1 MQNKPFHLDKVA
13 IRMVK
18 EPPLYSEVP
27 INNPQDAIK
36 LMADTLS
43 DYDREVFA
51 IINFR
56 PDLKPINVNFVSM
69 GALDQ
74 SLVHP
79 REAIKSMVLSNVA
92 SVMLVH
98 NHTTGAVH
106 PSREDVAVTD
116 RMSKLCNM
124 LGIKLL
130 DHVIVG
136 PGNDYYSFNERGVLP
151 VPSLKLETNIDQLE
165 FGGMKVAETATM
177 EKQNVREV
185 SFVVAEC
192 SEFHNLGEFHE
203 NVGSVKDALVLFEQ
217 IPPERMHALPTI
229 GIRVTDTN
237 HPEIFTEIDIIR
249 GNTIDMDMLSYVPEI
264 ASNKTAQFAIA
275 EMIHAMPKA
284 EIIGTVPEEI
294 QKKVSVIEA
303 KEKQAEQMKAI
314 TDKLEQGVAEVFSS
328 DKYKQFL
335 DTMAKFPRYSVN
347 NNILIMMQKP
357 DAQMCQ
363 SFTGWKEMGR
373 FVKKGEK
380 GIKILAPAPYTIQR
394 EQNKLDDRG
403 NPMMDKDGEP
413 IMESVEIKVN
423 AFKVVSTFDVS
434 QTDGKELPSL
444 GVDELTGGVDGYG
457 TFLEALKEV
466 CPVPITFE
474 NIEGGAKGFYSQT
487 EKRIA
492 IQEGMSE
499 AQTVKTTIHEMAHQ
513 KLHAIENN
521 GPKQLRNSKEVEA
534 ESVAYTVCQHYGID
548 TSDYSFS
555 YVAGWSEGKE
565 MPELKASL
573 DTIRKAASEMIT
585 AIDEKMEILIQE
597 KQKDVFF
604 ASDVTNLKGMDY
616 QYSEGSCEAE
626 YRFSCEVKGEPTV
639 LTYTLSH
646 HDDGQ
651 GFVMHTDKNDIWE
664 TMSEPELRK
673 LEEKV
678 SQVAESYHWERRIDA
693 IKEPTE
699 VEVVKAGLLEQGT
712 TRIGE
717 ENRMKLREALEAKE
731 KAILAPKPEKEKE
744 RPKEKA
750 TKKTSVKTKLQEG
763 KEKVAKTPAKKTKA
777 KEERV

>member
-1 MQNKPFHLDKVA
+1 MDSRPFRLDKVA

-27 INNPQDAIK
+27 INNPQAAVK
-36 LMADTLS
+36 LMADTLK

-79 REAIKSMVLSNVA
+79 REAIKSMVLSNAA
-92 SVMLVH
+92 SVMMVH
-98 NHTTGAVH
+98 NHTTGAVF
-106 PSREDVAVTD
+106 PSKEDVAVTD
-116 RMSKLCNM
+116 RMAQLCGM

-136 PGNDYYSFNERGVLP
+136 PGNDYYSFNEKSVLP
-151 VPSLKLETNIDQLE
+151 VPNLKFETNIDRLE
-165 FGGMKVAETATM
+165 YGGMKVAETATM
-177 EKQNVREV
+177 EKQEQKMSTEEYREMKE
-185 SFVVAEC
+185 AE
-192 SEFHNLGEFHE
+192 L
-203 NVGSVKDALVLFEQ
+203 
-217 IPPERMHALPTI
+217 
-229 GIRVTDTN
+229 
-237 HPEIFTEIDIIR
+237 
-249 GNTIDMDMLSYVPEI
+249 
-264 ASNKTAQFAIA
+264 
-275 EMIHAMPKA
+275 
-284 EIIGTVPEEI
+284 
-294 QKKVSVIEA
+294 
-303 KEKQAEQMKAI
+303 KAI
-314 TDKLEQGVAEVFSS
+314 TDKLEQGVSDVFSS

-394 EQNKLDDRG
+394 EQTKLDDRG

-444 GVDELTGGVDGYG
+444 GVEELTGGVDGYG
-457 TFLEALKEV
+457 TFLEALKAV
-466 CPVPITFE
+466 CPVPMTFE
-474 NIEGGAKGFYSQT
+474 NVEGGAKGFYSQT
-487 EKRIA
+487 EKCIA

-499 AQTVKTTIHEMAHQ
+499 AQTVKTAIHEMAHQ

-521 GPKQLRNSKEVEA
+521 GPKQTRGSKEVEA

-573 DTIRKAASEMIT
+573 DTIRRVASEMIT
-585 AIDEKMEILIQE
+585 AIDEKVEELVAQKTQE
-597 KQKDVFF
+597 QIAEVPEGIKPATVDRKEELAELLKATAEKMSPDAKTKQ
-604 ASDVTNLKGMDY
+604 
-616 QYSEGSCEAE
+616 
-626 YRFSCEVKGEPTV
+626 
-639 LTYTLSH
+639 
-646 HDDGQ
+646 
-651 GFVMHTDKNDIWE
+651 
-664 TMSEPELRK
+664 
-673 LEEKV
+673 EEKAV
-678 SQVAESYHWERRIDA
+678 DET
-693 IKEPTE
+693 KP
-699 VEVVKAGLLEQGT
+699 
-712 TRIGE
+712 E
-717 ENRMKLREALEAKE
+717 EKALENKASAKKKSVKKQIAEKKE
-731 KAILAPKPEKEKE
+731 KSEKTA
-744 RPKEKA
+744 RPKKTE
-750 TKKTSVKTKLQEG
+750 TKNLGE
-763 KEKVAKTPAKKTKA
+763 AI
-777 KEERV
+777 

>member
-1 MQNKPFHLDKVA
+1 MDSRPFHLDKAA

-27 INNPQDAIK
+27 INNPQAAVK
-36 LMADTLS
+36 LMADTLK

-79 REAIKSMVLSNVA
+79 REAIKSMVLSNAA
-92 SVMLVH
+92 SVMMVH
-98 NHTTGAVH
+98 NHTTGAVF
-106 PSREDVAVTD
+106 PSKDDVAVTD
-116 RMSKLCNM
+116 RMSQLCNM

-136 PGNDYYSFNERGVLP
+136 PGNDYYSFQEKGVLP
-151 VPSLKLETNIDQLE
+151 VPNLKFETNIDRLE
-165 FGGMKVAETATM
+165 YGGMKVAETATM
-177 EKQNVREV
+177 EKQEQKMSTEEYREMKE
-185 SFVVAEC
+185 AE
-192 SEFHNLGEFHE
+192 L
-203 NVGSVKDALVLFEQ
+203 
-217 IPPERMHALPTI
+217 
-229 GIRVTDTN
+229 
-237 HPEIFTEIDIIR
+237 
-249 GNTIDMDMLSYVPEI
+249 
-264 ASNKTAQFAIA
+264 
-275 EMIHAMPKA
+275 
-284 EIIGTVPEEI
+284 
-294 QKKVSVIEA
+294 
-303 KEKQAEQMKAI
+303 KAI
-314 TDKLEQGVAEVFSS
+314 TDKLEQGVSDVFSS

-394 EQNKLDDRG
+394 EQTKLDDRG
-403 NPMMDKDGEP
+403 KPMMDKDGEP

-444 GVDELTGGVDGYG
+444 GVEELTGGVDGYG

-466 CPVPITFE
+466 CPVPMTFE

-499 AQTVKTTIHEMAHQ
+499 AQTVKTAIHEMAHQ

-521 GPKQLRNSKEVEA
+521 GPKQTRGSKEVEA

-573 DTIRKAASEMIT
+573 DTIRRAASEMIT
-585 AIDEKMEILIQE
+585 AIDEKVEELVAQKTQE
-597 KQKDVFF
+597 QIAEVPESAKPDTVDRKEEL
-604 ASDVTNLKGMDY
+604 AELLK
-616 QYSEGSCEAE
+616 A
-626 YRFSCEVKGEPTV
+626 TA
-639 LTYTLSH
+639 
-646 HDDGQ
+646 
-651 GFVMHTDKNDIWE
+651 
-664 TMSEPELRK
+664 
-673 LEEKV
+673 EKV
-678 SQVAESYHWERRIDA
+678 SADAKPKQEEKSVGES
-693 IKEPTE
+693 
-699 VEVVKAGLLEQGT
+699 
-712 TRIGE
+712 
-717 ENRMKLREALEAKE
+717 
-731 KAILAPKPEKEKE
+731 KPEEK
-744 RPKEKA
+744 PVEKKA
-750 TKKTSVKTKLQEG
+750 
-763 KEKVAKTPAKKTKA
+763 PAKKKSVKKQIAEKKEKSEKTAKPKKTETKNLGEA
-777 KEERV
+777 I

>member
-1 MQNKPFHLDKVA
+1 MDSRPFHLDKVA

-18 EPPLYSEVP
+18 EPPLFSEVP
-27 INNPQDAIK
+27 INSPQAAVK
-36 LMADTLS
+36 MMADTLK

-79 REAIKSMVLSNVA
+79 REAIKSMVLSNAA
-92 SVMLVH
+92 SVMMVH
-98 NHTTGAVH
+98 NHTTGAVF
-106 PSREDVAVTD
+106 PSKDDVAVTD
-116 RMSKLCNM
+116 RMAQLCSM

-136 PGNDYYSFNERGVLP
+136 PGNDYYSFQEKGILP
-151 VPSLKLETNIDQLE
+151 VPNLKYETNIEQLE

-177 EKQNVREV
+177 EKQSVKEV

-192 SEFHNLGEFHE
+192 SEFHNMGELHE
-203 NVGSVKDALVLFEQ
+203 NVGTVKEAIALFEQ
-217 IPPERMHALPTI
+217 IPPERMHGIPAI
-229 GIRVTDTN
+229 GIRVTDTDN
-237 HPEIFTEIDIIR
+237 PELFTEIDIVR
-249 GNTIDMDMLSYVPEI
+249 GKTIDVDMLSYVPEI
-264 ASNKTAQFAIA
+264 ANNKAAQFAIA

-284 EIIGTVPEEI
+284 EIIGVLPEEI
-294 QKKVSVIEA
+294 QKKVGVIESR
-303 KEKQAEQMKAI
+303 EKQAEQFKEI
-314 TDKLEQGVAEVFSS
+314 TDKLEQGVSDVFSS
-328 DKYKQFL
+328 DNYKQFL

-394 EQNKLDDRG
+394 EQTKLDDRG
-403 NPMMDKDGEP
+403 NPMLDKDGEP

-434 QTDGKELPSL
+434 QTEGKELPTL

-457 TFLEALKEV
+457 TFMEALKEV
-466 CPVPITFE
+466 CPVPMTFE

-499 AQTVKTTIHEMAHQ
+499 AQTVKTAIHEMAHQ
-513 KLHAIENN
+513 KLHAIENH
-521 GPKQLRNSKEVEA
+521 GSKQTRGSKEVEA

-573 DTIRKAASEMIT
+573 DTIRRAASEMIT
-585 AIDEKMEILIQE
+585 AIDEKVEELVTQKTQE
-597 KQKDVFF
+597 QIAEVPESAKPDIVDRKEEM
-604 ASDVTNLKGMDY
+604 AELLK
-616 QYSEGSCEAE
+616 A
-626 YRFSCEVKGEPTV
+626 TV
-639 LTYTLSH
+639 
-646 HDDGQ
+646 
-651 GFVMHTDKNDIWE
+651 
-664 TMSEPELRK
+664 
-673 LEEKV
+673 EKV
-678 SQVAESYHWERRIDA
+678 SADTK
-693 IKEPTE
+693 KEDKT
-699 VEVVKAGLLEQGT
+699 V
-712 TRIGE
+712 GE
-717 ENRMKLREALEAKE
+717 L
-731 KAILAPKPEKEKE
+731 KPEKKTVEKKVPSKKKSVKKQIAE
-744 RPKEKA
+744 KKEKSEKTA
-750 TKKTSVKTKLQEG
+750 KTKKTETKDLGE
-763 KEKVAKTPAKKTKA
+763 AI
-777 KEERV
+777 

>member
-1 MQNKPFHLDKVA
+1 MDSRPFHLDKVA

-18 EPPLYSEVP
+18 EPPLFSEVP
-27 INNPQDAIK
+27 INSPQAAVK
-36 LMADTLS
+36 MMADTLK

-79 REAIKSMVLSNVA
+79 REAIKSMVLSNAA
-92 SVMLVH
+92 SVMMVH
-98 NHTTGAVH
+98 NHTTGAVF
-106 PSREDVAVTD
+106 PSKDDVAVTD
-116 RMSKLCNM
+116 RMAQLCSM

-136 PGNDYYSFNERGVLP
+136 PGNDYYSFQEKGILP
-151 VPSLKLETNIDQLE
+151 VPNLKYETNIEQLE

-177 EKQNVREV
+177 EKQSVKEV

-192 SEFHNLGEFHE
+192 SEFHNMGELHE
-203 NVGSVKDALVLFEQ
+203 NVGTVKEAIALFEQ
-217 IPPERMHALPTI
+217 IPPERMHGIPAI
-229 GIRVTDTN
+229 GIRVTDTDN
-237 HPEIFTEIDIIR
+237 PELFTEIDIVR
-249 GNTIDMDMLSYVPEI
+249 GKTIDVDMLSYVPEI
-264 ASNKTAQFAIA
+264 ANNKAAQFAIA
-275 EMIHAMPKA
+275 EMIHAMPEA
-284 EIIGTVPEEI
+284 EIIGVLPEEI
-294 QKKVSVIEA
+294 QKKVGVIESR
-303 KEKQAEQMKAI
+303 EKQAEQLKEI
-314 TDKLEQGVAEVFSS
+314 TDKLEQGVSDVFSS
-328 DKYKQFL
+328 DNYKQFL

-394 EQNKLDDRG
+394 EQTKLDDRG
-403 NPMMDKDGEP
+403 NPMLDKDGEP

-434 QTDGKELPSL
+434 QTEGKELPTL

-457 TFLEALKEV
+457 TFMEALKEV
-466 CPVPITFE
+466 CPVPMTFE

-499 AQTVKTTIHEMAHQ
+499 AQTVKTAIHEMAHQ
-513 KLHAIENN
+513 KLHAIENH
-521 GPKQLRNSKEVEA
+521 GSKQTRGSKEVEA

-573 DTIRKAASEMIT
+573 DTIRRAASEMIT
-585 AIDEKMEILIQE
+585 AIDEKVEELVAQKTQE
-597 KQKDVFF
+597 QIAAVPESAKPDTVDRKEEL
-604 ASDVTNLKGMDY
+604 AELLKATVEKMSADTKK
-616 QYSEGSCEAE
+616 EDKT
-626 YRFSCEVKGEPTV
+626 VGE
-639 LTYTLSH
+639 L
-646 HDDGQ
+646 
-651 GFVMHTDKNDIWE
+651 
-664 TMSEPELRK
+664 
-673 LEEKV
+673 
-678 SQVAESYHWERRIDA
+678 
-693 IKEPTE
+693 
-699 VEVVKAGLLEQGT
+699 
-712 TRIGE
+712 
-717 ENRMKLREALEAKE
+717 
-731 KAILAPKPEKEKE
+731 KPEKKTVEKKVPSKKKSVKKQIAE
-744 RPKEKA
+744 KKEKSEKTA
-750 TKKTSVKTKLQEG
+750 KTKKTETKDLGE
-763 KEKVAKTPAKKTKA
+763 AI
-777 KEERV
+777 

>member
-1 MQNKPFHLDKVA
+1 MDSRPFHLDKVA

-18 EPPLYSEVP
+18 EPPLFSEVP
-27 INNPQDAIK
+27 INSPQAAVK
-36 LMADTLS
+36 MMADTLK

-79 REAIKSMVLSNVA
+79 REAIKSMVLSNAA
-92 SVMLVH
+92 SVMMVH
-98 NHTTGAVH
+98 NHTTGAVF
-106 PSREDVAVTD
+106 PSKDDVAVTD
-116 RMSKLCNM
+116 RMAQLCSM

-136 PGNDYYSFNERGVLP
+136 PGNDYYSFQEKGILP
-151 VPSLKLETNIDQLE
+151 VPNLKYETNIEQLE

-177 EKQNVREV
+177 EKQSVKEV

-192 SEFHNLGEFHE
+192 SEFHNMGELHE
-203 NVGSVKDALVLFEQ
+203 NVGTVKEAIALFEQ
-217 IPPERMHALPTI
+217 IPPERMHGIPAI
-229 GIRVTDTN
+229 GIRVTDTDN
-237 HPEIFTEIDIIR
+237 PELFTEIDIVR
-249 GNTIDMDMLSYVPEI
+249 GKTIDVDMLSYVPEI
-264 ASNKTAQFAIA
+264 ANNKAAQFAIA

-284 EIIGTVPEEI
+284 EIIGVLPEEI
-294 QKKVSVIEA
+294 QKKVGVIESR
-303 KEKQAEQMKAI
+303 EKQAEQFKEI
-314 TDKLEQGVAEVFSS
+314 TDKLEQGVSDVFSS
-328 DKYKQFL
+328 DNYKQFL

-394 EQNKLDDRG
+394 EQTKLDDRG
-403 NPMMDKDGEP
+403 NPMLDKDGEL

-434 QTDGKELPSL
+434 QTEGKELPTL

-457 TFLEALKEV
+457 TFMEALKEV
-466 CPVPITFE
+466 CPVPMTFE

-499 AQTVKTTIHEMAHQ
+499 AQTVKTAIHEMAHQ

-521 GPKQLRNSKEVEA
+521 GPKQTRGSKEVEA

-573 DTIRKAASEMIT
+573 DTIRRAASEMIT
-585 AIDEKMEILIQE
+585 AIDEKVEELVTQKTQE
-597 KQKDVFF
+597 QIAEVPESAKPDIVDRKEEM
-604 ASDVTNLKGMDY
+604 AELLK
-616 QYSEGSCEAE
+616 A
-626 YRFSCEVKGEPTV
+626 TV
-639 LTYTLSH
+639 
-646 HDDGQ
+646 
-651 GFVMHTDKNDIWE
+651 
-664 TMSEPELRK
+664 
-673 LEEKV
+673 EKV
-678 SQVAESYHWERRIDA
+678 SADTK
-693 IKEPTE
+693 KEDKT
-699 VEVVKAGLLEQGT
+699 V
-712 TRIGE
+712 GE
-717 ENRMKLREALEAKE
+717 L
-731 KAILAPKPEKEKE
+731 KPEKRTVEKKVPSKKKSVKKQIAE
-744 RPKEKA
+744 KKEKSEKTA
-750 TKKTSVKTKLQEG
+750 KTKKTETKDLGE
-763 KEKVAKTPAKKTKA
+763 AI
-777 KEERV
+777 

>member
-1 MQNKPFHLDKVA
+1 MIQNKPFHLDKVA

-18 EPPLYSEVP
+18 EPPLYSEAP
-27 INNPQDAIK
+27 INNPQDAIR

-51 IINFR
+51 VINFR
-56 PDLKPINVNFVSM
+56 PDLRPINVNFVSM

-79 REAIKSMVLSNVA
+79 REAIKSMVLSNAA

-116 RMSKLCNM
+116 RMSQLCNM

-136 PGNDYYSFNERGVLP
+136 PGKDYYSFNERGVLP

-165 FGGMKVAETATM
+165 FGGMKVAETATI
-177 EKQNVREV
+177 EKQEIKEV

-192 SEFHNLGEFHE
+192 SEFHNLGELHE
-203 NVGSVKDALVLFEQ
+203 NVGSVKEALALFEQ
-217 IPPERMHALPTI
+217 IPPERMHGIPAI
-229 GIRVTDTN
+229 GIRVTDTD

-249 GNTIDMDMLSYVPEI
+249 GNTIDMDMLAYVPEI
-264 ASNKTAQFAIA
+264 ANNKSAQFAIA

-294 QKKVSVIEA
+294 QKKVSVIDIR
-303 KEKQAEQMKAI
+303 EKQAEQMKAI

-499 AQTVKTTIHEMAHQ
+499 AQTVKTAIHEMAHQ

-521 GPKQLRNSKEVEA
+521 GPKQSRNSKEVEA

-565 MPELKASL
+565 TPELKASL
-573 DTIRKAASEMIT
+573 DTIRKAASELIC
-585 AIDEKMEILIQE
+585 AIDEKMEVLMAQKTQE
-597 KQKDVFF
+597 QAV
-604 ASDVTNLKGMDY
+604 
-616 QYSEGSCEAE
+616 EAPE
-626 YRFSCEVKGEPTV
+626 SV
-639 LTYTLSH
+639 
-646 HDDGQ
+646 
-651 GFVMHTDKNDIWE
+651 KNDTVDRKAE
-664 TMSEPELRK
+664 LAELLKSTAEKMSPEGK
-673 LEEKV
+673 IKQEEK
-678 SQVAESYHWERRIDA
+678 
-693 IKEPTE
+693 P
-699 VEVVKAGLLEQGT
+699 VEKT
-712 TRIGE
+712 T
-717 ENRMKLREALEAKE
+717 
-731 KAILAPKPEKEKE
+731 PEKVEEK
-744 RPKEKA
+744 PKEKA
-750 TKKTSVKTKLQEG
+750 TKKTSVKSKLQEG
-763 KEKVAKTPAKKTKA
+763 KEKVAKTPAKKSK
-777 KEERV
+777 KQEERA

>member
-1 MQNKPFHLDKVA
+1 MDSRPFRLDKVA

-27 INNPQDAIK
+27 INNPQAAVK
-36 LMADTLS
+36 LMADTLK

-79 REAIKSMVLSNVA
+79 REAIKSMVLSNAA
-92 SVMLVH
+92 SVMMVH
-98 NHTTGAVH
+98 NHTTGAVF
-106 PSREDVAVTD
+106 PSKEDVAVTD
-116 RMSKLCNM
+116 RMAQLCGM

-136 PGNDYYSFNERGVLP
+136 PGNDYYSFNEKCVLP
-151 VPSLKLETNIDQLE
+151 VPNLKFETNIDRLE
-165 FGGMKVAETATM
+165 YGGMKVAETATM
-177 EKQNVREV
+177 EKQEQKMSTEEYREMKE
-185 SFVVAEC
+185 AE
-192 SEFHNLGEFHE
+192 L
-203 NVGSVKDALVLFEQ
+203 
-217 IPPERMHALPTI
+217 
-229 GIRVTDTN
+229 
-237 HPEIFTEIDIIR
+237 
-249 GNTIDMDMLSYVPEI
+249 
-264 ASNKTAQFAIA
+264 
-275 EMIHAMPKA
+275 
-284 EIIGTVPEEI
+284 
-294 QKKVSVIEA
+294 
-303 KEKQAEQMKAI
+303 KAI
-314 TDKLEQGVAEVFSS
+314 TDKLEQGVSDVFSS

-394 EQNKLDDRG
+394 EQTKLDDRG
-403 NPMMDKDGEP
+403 NPMKDKDGEP

-434 QTDGKELPSL
+434 QTDGKELPTL

-466 CPVPITFE
+466 CPVPMTFE

-499 AQTVKTTIHEMAHQ
+499 AQTVKTAIHEMAHQ

-521 GPKQLRNSKEVEA
+521 GPKQTRGSKEVEA

-555 YVAGWSEGKE
+555 YVAGWAEGKE

-573 DTIRKAASEMIT
+573 DTIRRAASEMIT
-585 AIDEKMEILIQE
+585 AIDKKVEELVAQKAQEQIAEVPEGIKPATVDRKEELAELLKATAEKMSPDAKTKQE
-597 KQKDVFF
+597 EKAVD
-604 ASDVTNLKGMDY
+604 
-616 QYSEGSCEAE
+616 
-626 YRFSCEVKGEPTV
+626 
-639 LTYTLSH
+639 
-646 HDDGQ
+646 
-651 GFVMHTDKNDIWE
+651 E
-664 TMSEPELRK
+664 TK
-673 LEEKV
+673 LEEK
-678 SQVAESYHWERRIDA
+678 
-693 IKEPTE
+693 P
-699 VEVVKAGLLEQGT
+699 VEK
-712 TRIGE
+712 
-717 ENRMKLREALEAKE
+717 
-731 KAILAPKPEKEKE
+731 
-744 RPKEKA
+744 
-750 TKKTSVKTKLQEG
+750 
-763 KEKVAKTPAKKTKA
+763 KTPAKKKSVKKQIAEKKEKSEKTARPKKTETKNLGEA
-777 KEERV
+777 I

>member
-1 MQNKPFHLDKVA
+1 MDSRPFHLDKVA

-18 EPPLYSEVP
+18 EPPLFSEVP
-27 INNPQDAIK
+27 INSPQAAVK
-36 LMADTLS
+36 MMADTLK

-79 REAIKSMVLSNVA
+79 REAIKSMVLSNAA
-92 SVMLVH
+92 SVMMVH
-98 NHTTGAVH
+98 NHTTGAVF
-106 PSREDVAVTD
+106 PSKDDVAVTD
-116 RMSKLCNM
+116 RMAQLCSM

-136 PGNDYYSFNERGVLP
+136 PGNDYYSFQEKGILP
-151 VPSLKLETNIDQLE
+151 VPNLKYETNIEQLE

-177 EKQNVREV
+177 EKQSVKEV

-192 SEFHNLGEFHE
+192 SEFHNMGELHE
-203 NVGSVKDALVLFEQ
+203 NVGTVKEAIALFEQ
-217 IPPERMHALPTI
+217 IPPERMHGIPAI
-229 GIRVTDTN
+229 GIRVTDTDN
-237 HPEIFTEIDIIR
+237 PELFTEIDIVR
-249 GNTIDMDMLSYVPEI
+249 GKTIDVDMLSYVPEI
-264 ASNKTAQFAIA
+264 ANNKAAQFAIA

-284 EIIGTVPEEI
+284 EIIGVLPEEI
-294 QKKVSVIEA
+294 QKKVGVIESR
-303 KEKQAEQMKAI
+303 EKQAEQFKEI
-314 TDKLEQGVAEVFSS
+314 TDKLEQGVSDVFSS
-328 DKYKQFL
+328 DNYKQFL

-394 EQNKLDDRG
+394 EQTKLDDRG
-403 NPMMDKDGEP
+403 NPMLDKDGEP

-434 QTDGKELPSL
+434 QTEGKELPTL

-457 TFLEALKEV
+457 TFMEALKEV
-466 CPVPITFE
+466 CPVPMTFE

-499 AQTVKTTIHEMAHQ
+499 AQTVKTAIHEMAHQ

-521 GPKQLRNSKEVEA
+521 GPKQTRGSKEVEA

-573 DTIRKAASEMIT
+573 DTIRRAASEMIT
-585 AIDEKMEILIQE
+585 AIDEKVEELVAQKTQE
-597 KQKDVFF
+597 QIAAVPESAKPDTVDRKEEM
-604 ASDVTNLKGMDY
+604 AELLK
-616 QYSEGSCEAE
+616 A
-626 YRFSCEVKGEPTV
+626 TV
-639 LTYTLSH
+639 
-646 HDDGQ
+646 
-651 GFVMHTDKNDIWE
+651 
-664 TMSEPELRK
+664 
-673 LEEKV
+673 EKV
-678 SQVAESYHWERRIDA
+678 SADTK
-693 IKEPTE
+693 KEDKT
-699 VEVVKAGLLEQGT
+699 V
-712 TRIGE
+712 GE
-717 ENRMKLREALEAKE
+717 L
-731 KAILAPKPEKEKE
+731 KPEKRTVEKKVPSKKKSVKKQIAE
-744 RPKEKA
+744 KKEKSEKTA
-750 TKKTSVKTKLQEG
+750 KTKKTETKDLGE
-763 KEKVAKTPAKKTKA
+763 AI
-777 KEERV
+777 

>member
-1 MQNKPFHLDKVA
+1 MDSRPFHLDKVA

-18 EPPLYSEVP
+18 EPPLFSEVP
-27 INNPQDAIK
+27 INSPQAAVK
-36 LMADTLS
+36 MMADTLK

-79 REAIKSMVLSNVA
+79 REAIKSMVLSNAA
-92 SVMLVH
+92 SVMMVH
-98 NHTTGAVH
+98 NHTTGAVF
-106 PSREDVAVTD
+106 PSKDDVAVTD
-116 RMSKLCNM
+116 RMAQLCSM

-136 PGNDYYSFNERGVLP
+136 PGNDYYSFQEKGILP
-151 VPSLKLETNIDQLE
+151 VPNLKYETNIEQLE

-177 EKQNVREV
+177 EKQSVKEV

-192 SEFHNLGEFHE
+192 SEFHNMGELHE
-203 NVGSVKDALVLFEQ
+203 NVGTVKEAIALFEQ
-217 IPPERMHALPTI
+217 IPPERMHGIPAI
-229 GIRVTDTN
+229 GIRVTDTDN
-237 HPEIFTEIDIIR
+237 PELFTEIDIVR
-249 GNTIDMDMLSYVPEI
+249 GKTIDVDMLSYVPEI
-264 ASNKTAQFAIA
+264 ANNKAAQFAIA
-275 EMIHAMPKA
+275 EMIHAMPEA
-284 EIIGTVPEEI
+284 EIIGVLPEEI
-294 QKKVSVIEA
+294 QKKVGVIESR
-303 KEKQAEQMKAI
+303 EKQAEQLKEI
-314 TDKLEQGVAEVFSS
+314 TDKLEQGVSEVFSS
-328 DKYKQFL
+328 DNYKQFL

-380 GIKILAPAPYTIQR
+380 EIKILAPAPYTIQR
-394 EQNKLDDRG
+394 EQTKLDDRG
-403 NPMMDKDGEP
+403 NPMLDKDGEP

-434 QTDGKELPSL
+434 QTEGKELPTL

-457 TFLEALKEV
+457 TFMEALKEV
-466 CPVPITFE
+466 CPVPMTFE

-499 AQTVKTTIHEMAHQ
+499 AQTVKTAIHEMAHQ
-513 KLHAIENN
+513 KLHAIENH
-521 GPKQLRNSKEVEA
+521 GPKQTRGSKEVEA

-548 TSDYSFS
+548 TSDYSFT

-573 DTIRKAASEMIT
+573 DTIRRAASEMIT
-585 AIDEKMEILIQE
+585 AIDEKVEELVAQKTQE
-597 KQKDVFF
+597 QIAAVPESAKPDTVDRKEEL
-604 ASDVTNLKGMDY
+604 AELLK
-616 QYSEGSCEAE
+616 A
-626 YRFSCEVKGEPTV
+626 TV
-639 LTYTLSH
+639 
-646 HDDGQ
+646 
-651 GFVMHTDKNDIWE
+651 
-664 TMSEPELRK
+664 
-673 LEEKV
+673 EKV
-678 SQVAESYHWERRIDA
+678 SADTK
-693 IKEPTE
+693 KEDKT
-699 VEVVKAGLLEQGT
+699 V
-712 TRIGE
+712 GE
-717 ENRMKLREALEAKE
+717 L
-731 KAILAPKPEKEKE
+731 KPEKKTVEKKVPSKKKSVKKQIAE
-744 RPKEKA
+744 KKEKSEKTA
-750 TKKTSVKTKLQEG
+750 KTKKTETKDLGE
-763 KEKVAKTPAKKTKA
+763 AI
-777 KEERV
+777 

>member
-1 MQNKPFHLDKVA
+1 MDSRPFHLDKVA

-18 EPPLYSEVP
+18 EPPLFSEVP
-27 INNPQDAIK
+27 INSPQAAVK
-36 LMADTLS
+36 MMADTLK

-79 REAIKSMVLSNVA
+79 REAIKSMVLSNAA
-92 SVMLVH
+92 SVMMVH
-98 NHTTGAVH
+98 NHTTGAVF
-106 PSREDVAVTD
+106 PSKDDVAVTD
-116 RMSKLCNM
+116 RMAQLCSM

-136 PGNDYYSFNERGVLP
+136 PGNDYYSFQEKGILP
-151 VPSLKLETNIDQLE
+151 VPNLKYETNIEQLE

-177 EKQNVREV
+177 EKQSVKEV

-192 SEFHNLGEFHE
+192 SEFHNMGELHE
-203 NVGSVKDALVLFEQ
+203 NVGTVKEAIALFEQ
-217 IPPERMHALPTI
+217 IPPERMHGIPAI
-229 GIRVTDTN
+229 GIRVTDTDN
-237 HPEIFTEIDIIR
+237 PELFTEIDIVR
-249 GNTIDMDMLSYVPEI
+249 GKTIDVDMLSYVPEI
-264 ASNKTAQFAIA
+264 ANNKAAQFAIA

-284 EIIGTVPEEI
+284 EIIGVLPEEI
-294 QKKVSVIEA
+294 QKKVGVIESR
-303 KEKQAEQMKAI
+303 EKQAEQLKEI
-314 TDKLEQGVAEVFSS
+314 TDKLEQGVSDVFSS
-328 DKYKQFL
+328 DNYKQFL

-394 EQNKLDDRG
+394 EQTKLDDRG
-403 NPMMDKDGEP
+403 NPMLDKDGEP

-434 QTDGKELPSL
+434 QTEGKELPTL

-457 TFLEALKEV
+457 TFMEALKEV
-466 CPVPITFE
+466 CPVPMTFE

-499 AQTVKTTIHEMAHQ
+499 AQTVKTAIHEMAHQ
-513 KLHAIENN
+513 KLHAIENH
-521 GPKQLRNSKEVEA
+521 GPKQTRGSKEVEA

-573 DTIRKAASEMIT
+573 DTIRRAASEMIT
-585 AIDEKMEILIQE
+585 AIDEKVEELVTQKTQE
-597 KQKDVFF
+597 QIAEVPESAKPDTVDRKEEM
-604 ASDVTNLKGMDY
+604 AELLK
-616 QYSEGSCEAE
+616 A
-626 YRFSCEVKGEPTV
+626 TV
-639 LTYTLSH
+639 
-646 HDDGQ
+646 
-651 GFVMHTDKNDIWE
+651 
-664 TMSEPELRK
+664 
-673 LEEKV
+673 EKV
-678 SQVAESYHWERRIDA
+678 SADTK
-693 IKEPTE
+693 KEDKT
-699 VEVVKAGLLEQGT
+699 V
-712 TRIGE
+712 GE
-717 ENRMKLREALEAKE
+717 L
-731 KAILAPKPEKEKE
+731 KPEKRTVEKKVPSKKKSVKKQIAE
-744 RPKEKA
+744 KKEKSEKTA
-750 TKKTSVKTKLQEG
+750 KTKKTETKDLGE
-763 KEKVAKTPAKKTKA
+763 AI
-777 KEERV
+777 

>member
-1 MQNKPFHLDKVA
+1 MDSRPFHLDKVA

-18 EPPLYSEVP
+18 EPPLFSEVP
-27 INNPQDAIK
+27 INSPQAAVK
-36 LMADTLS
+36 MMADTLK

-79 REAIKSMVLSNVA
+79 REAIKSMVLSNAA
-92 SVMLVH
+92 SVMMVH
-98 NHTTGAVH
+98 NHTTGAVF
-106 PSREDVAVTD
+106 PSKDDVAVTD
-116 RMSKLCNM
+116 RMAQLCSM

-136 PGNDYYSFNERGVLP
+136 PGNDYYSFQEKGILP
-151 VPSLKLETNIDQLE
+151 VPNLKYETNIEQLE

-177 EKQNVREV
+177 EKQSVKEV

-192 SEFHNLGEFHE
+192 SEFHNMGELHE
-203 NVGSVKDALVLFEQ
+203 NVGTVKEAIALFEQ
-217 IPPERMHALPTI
+217 IPPERMHGIPAI
-229 GIRVTDTN
+229 GIRVTDTDN
-237 HPEIFTEIDIIR
+237 PELFTEIDIVR
-249 GNTIDMDMLSYVPEI
+249 GKTIDVDMLSYVPEI
-264 ASNKTAQFAIA
+264 ANNKAAQFAIA
-275 EMIHAMPKA
+275 EMIHAMPEA
-284 EIIGTVPEEI
+284 EIIGVLPEEI
-294 QKKVSVIEA
+294 QKKVGVIESR
-303 KEKQAEQMKAI
+303 EKQAEQLKEI
-314 TDKLEQGVAEVFSS
+314 TDKLEQGVSDVFSS
-328 DKYKQFL
+328 DNYKQFL

-394 EQNKLDDRG
+394 EQTKLDDRG
-403 NPMMDKDGEP
+403 NPMLDKDGEP

-434 QTDGKELPSL
+434 QTEGKELPTL

-457 TFLEALKEV
+457 IFMEALKEV
-466 CPVPITFE
+466 CPVPMTFE

-499 AQTVKTTIHEMAHQ
+499 AQTVKTAIHEMAHQ
-513 KLHAIENN
+513 KLHAIEHH
-521 GPKQLRNSKEVEA
+521 GPKQTRGSKEVEA

-573 DTIRKAASEMIT
+573 DTIRRAASEMIT
-585 AIDEKMEILIQE
+585 AIDEKVEEFVAQKTQE
-597 KQKDVFF
+597 QIAAVPESAKPDTVDRKEEL
-604 ASDVTNLKGMDY
+604 AELLK
-616 QYSEGSCEAE
+616 A
-626 YRFSCEVKGEPTV
+626 TV
-639 LTYTLSH
+639 
-646 HDDGQ
+646 
-651 GFVMHTDKNDIWE
+651 
-664 TMSEPELRK
+664 
-673 LEEKV
+673 EKV
-678 SQVAESYHWERRIDA
+678 SADTK
-693 IKEPTE
+693 KEDKT
-699 VEVVKAGLLEQGT
+699 V
-712 TRIGE
+712 GE
-717 ENRMKLREALEAKE
+717 L
-731 KAILAPKPEKEKE
+731 KPEKKTVEKKVPSKKKSVKKQIAE
-744 RPKEKA
+744 KKEKSEKTA
-750 TKKTSVKTKLQEG
+750 KTKKTETKDLGE
-763 KEKVAKTPAKKTKA
+763 AI
-777 KEERV
+777 

>member
-1 MQNKPFHLDKVA
+1 MDSRPFHLDKVA

-18 EPPLYSEVP
+18 EPPLFSEVP
-27 INNPQDAIK
+27 INSPQAAVK
-36 LMADTLS
+36 MMADTLK

-79 REAIKSMVLSNVA
+79 REAIKSMVLSNAA
-92 SVMLVH
+92 SVMMVH
-98 NHTTGAVH
+98 NHTTGAVF
-106 PSREDVAVTD
+106 PSKDDVAVTD
-116 RMSKLCNM
+116 RMAQLCSM

-136 PGNDYYSFNERGVLP
+136 PGNDYYSFQEKGILP
-151 VPSLKLETNIDQLE
+151 VPNLKYETNIEQLE

-177 EKQNVREV
+177 EKQSVKEV

-192 SEFHNLGEFHE
+192 SEFHNMGELHE
-203 NVGSVKDALVLFEQ
+203 NVGTVKEAIALFEQ
-217 IPPERMHALPTI
+217 IPPERMHGIPAI
-229 GIRVTDTN
+229 GIRVTDTDN
-237 HPEIFTEIDIIR
+237 PELFTEIDIVR
-249 GNTIDMDMLSYVPEI
+249 GKTIDVDMLSYVPEI
-264 ASNKTAQFAIA
+264 ANNKAAQFAIA
-275 EMIHAMPKA
+275 EMIHAMPEA
-284 EIIGTVPEEI
+284 EIIGVLPEEI
-294 QKKVSVIEA
+294 QKKVGVIESR
-303 KEKQAEQMKAI
+303 EKQAEQLKEI
-314 TDKLEQGVAEVFSS
+314 TDKLEQGVSDVFSS
-328 DKYKQFL
+328 DNYKQFL

-394 EQNKLDDRG
+394 EQTKLDDRG
-403 NPMMDKDGEP
+403 NPMLDKDGEP

-434 QTDGKELPSL
+434 QTEGKELPTL

-457 TFLEALKEV
+457 TFMEALKEV
-466 CPVPITFE
+466 CPVPMTFE

-499 AQTVKTTIHEMAHQ
+499 AQTVKTAIHEMAHQ

-521 GPKQLRNSKEVEA
+521 GPKQTRGSKEVEA

-573 DTIRKAASEMIT
+573 DTIRRAASEMIT
-585 AIDEKMEILIQE
+585 AIDEKVEELVAQKTQE
-597 KQKDVFF
+597 QIAEVPESAKPDTVDRKEEL
-604 ASDVTNLKGMDY
+604 AELLK
-616 QYSEGSCEAE
+616 A
-626 YRFSCEVKGEPTV
+626 TV
-639 LTYTLSH
+639 
-646 HDDGQ
+646 
-651 GFVMHTDKNDIWE
+651 
-664 TMSEPELRK
+664 
-673 LEEKV
+673 EKV
-678 SQVAESYHWERRIDA
+678 SADTKKEDKSVGELKPEEKPVEKKVPSKKKSVKKQIAE
-693 IKEPTE
+693 K
-699 VEVVKAGLLEQGT
+699 
-712 TRIGE
+712 
-717 ENRMKLREALEAKE
+717 KE
-731 KAILAPKPEKEKE
+731 KSEKTAK
-744 RPKEKA
+744 
-750 TKKTSVKTKLQEG
+750 TKKTETKDLGE
-763 KEKVAKTPAKKTKA
+763 AI
-777 KEERV
+777 

>member
-1 MQNKPFHLDKVA
+1 MDSRPFHLDKVA

-18 EPPLYSEVP
+18 EPPLFSEVP
-27 INNPQDAIK
+27 INSPQAAVK
-36 LMADTLS
+36 MMADTLK

-79 REAIKSMVLSNVA
+79 REAIKSMVLSNA
-92 SVMLVH
+92 SSVMMVH
-98 NHTTGAVH
+98 NHTTGAVF
-106 PSREDVAVTD
+106 PSKDDVAVTD
-116 RMSKLCNM
+116 RMAQLCSM

-136 PGNDYYSFNERGVLP
+136 PGNDYYSFQEKGILP
-151 VPSLKLETNIDQLE
+151 VPNLKYETNIEQLE

-177 EKQNVREV
+177 EKQSVKEV

-192 SEFHNLGEFHE
+192 SEFHNMGELHE
-203 NVGSVKDALVLFEQ
+203 NVGTVKEAIALFEQ
-217 IPPERMHALPTI
+217 IPPERMHGIPAI
-229 GIRVTDTN
+229 GIRVTDTDN
-237 HPEIFTEIDIIR
+237 LEHFTEIDIVR
-249 GNTIDMDMLSYVPEI
+249 GKTIDVDMLSYVPEI
-264 ASNKTAQFAIA
+264 ANNKAAQFAIA
-275 EMIHAMPKA
+275 EMIHAMPEA
-284 EIIGTVPEEI
+284 EIIGVLPEEI
-294 QKKVSVIEA
+294 QKKVGVIESR
-303 KEKQAEQMKAI
+303 EKQAEQLKEI
-314 TDKLEQGVAEVFSS
+314 TDKLEQGVSDVFSS
-328 DKYKQFL
+328 DNYKQFL

-394 EQNKLDDRG
+394 EQTKLDDRG
-403 NPMMDKDGEP
+403 NPMLDKDGEP

-434 QTDGKELPSL
+434 QTEGKELPTL

-457 TFLEALKEV
+457 TFMEALKEV
-466 CPVPITFE
+466 CPVPMTFE

-499 AQTVKTTIHEMAHQ
+499 AQTVKTAIHEMAHQ
-513 KLHAIENN
+513 KLHAIENH
-521 GPKQLRNSKEVEA
+521 GPKQTRGSKEVEA

-573 DTIRKAASEMIT
+573 DTIRRAASEMIT
-585 AIDEKMEILIQE
+585 AIDEKVEELVAQKTQE
-597 KQKDVFF
+597 QIAEVPESAKPDTVDRKEEL
-604 ASDVTNLKGMDY
+604 AELLK
-616 QYSEGSCEAE
+616 A
-626 YRFSCEVKGEPTV
+626 TV
-639 LTYTLSH
+639 
-646 HDDGQ
+646 
-651 GFVMHTDKNDIWE
+651 
-664 TMSEPELRK
+664 
-673 LEEKV
+673 EKV
-678 SQVAESYHWERRIDA
+678 SADTK
-693 IKEPTE
+693 KEDKT
-699 VEVVKAGLLEQGT
+699 V
-712 TRIGE
+712 GE
-717 ENRMKLREALEAKE
+717 L
-731 KAILAPKPEKEKE
+731 KPEKKTVEKKVPSKKKSVKKQIAE
-744 RPKEKA
+744 KKEKSEKTA
-750 TKKTSVKTKLQEG
+750 KTKKTETKDLGE
-763 KEKVAKTPAKKTKA
+763 AI
-777 KEERV
+777 

>member
-1 MQNKPFHLDKVA
+1 MDSRPFHLDKVA

-18 EPPLYSEVP
+18 EPPLFSEVP
-27 INNPQDAIK
+27 INSPQAAVK
-36 LMADTLS
+36 MMADTLK

-79 REAIKSMVLSNVA
+79 REAIKSMVLSNAA
-92 SVMLVH
+92 SVMMVH
-98 NHTTGAVH
+98 NHTTGAVF
-106 PSREDVAVTD
+106 PSKDDVAVTD
-116 RMSKLCNM
+116 RMAQLCSM

-136 PGNDYYSFNERGVLP
+136 PGNDYYSFLEKGILP
-151 VPSLKLETNIDQLE
+151 VPNLKYETNIEQLE

-177 EKQNVREV
+177 EKQSVKEV

-192 SEFHNLGEFHE
+192 SEFHNMGELHE
-203 NVGSVKDALVLFEQ
+203 NVGTVKEAIALFEQ
-217 IPPERMHALPTI
+217 IPPERMHGIPAI
-229 GIRVTDTN
+229 GIRVTDTDN
-237 HPEIFTEIDIIR
+237 PELFTEIDIVR
-249 GNTIDMDMLSYVPEI
+249 GKTIDVDMLSYVPEI
-264 ASNKTAQFAIA
+264 ANNKAAQFAIA

-284 EIIGTVPEEI
+284 EIIGVLPEEI
-294 QKKVSVIEA
+294 QKKVGVIESR
-303 KEKQAEQMKAI
+303 EKQAEQFKEI
-314 TDKLEQGVAEVFSS
+314 TDKLEQGVSDVFSS
-328 DKYKQFL
+328 DNYKQFL

-394 EQNKLDDRG
+394 EQTKLDDRG
-403 NPMMDKDGEP
+403 NPMLDKDGEP

-434 QTDGKELPSL
+434 QTEGKELPTL

-457 TFLEALKEV
+457 TFMEALKEV
-466 CPVPITFE
+466 CPVPMTFE

-499 AQTVKTTIHEMAHQ
+499 AQTVKTAIHEMAHQ

-521 GPKQLRNSKEVEA
+521 GPKQTRGSKEVEA

-573 DTIRKAASEMIT
+573 DTIRRAASEMIT
-585 AIDEKMEILIQE
+585 AIDEKVEELVTQKTQE
-597 KQKDVFF
+597 QIAEVPESAKPDIVDRKEEM
-604 ASDVTNLKGMDY
+604 AELLK
-616 QYSEGSCEAE
+616 A
-626 YRFSCEVKGEPTV
+626 TV
-639 LTYTLSH
+639 
-646 HDDGQ
+646 
-651 GFVMHTDKNDIWE
+651 
-664 TMSEPELRK
+664 
-673 LEEKV
+673 EKV
-678 SQVAESYHWERRIDA
+678 SADTK
-693 IKEPTE
+693 KEDKT
-699 VEVVKAGLLEQGT
+699 V
-712 TRIGE
+712 GE
-717 ENRMKLREALEAKE
+717 L
-731 KAILAPKPEKEKE
+731 KPEKKTVKKKVPSKKKSVKKQIAEK
-744 RPKEKA
+744 KEKSEKTA
-750 TKKTSVKTKLQEG
+750 KTKKTETKDLGE
-763 KEKVAKTPAKKTKA
+763 AI
-777 KEERV
+777 

>member
-1 MQNKPFHLDKVA
+1 MDSRPFHLDKVA

-18 EPPLYSEVP
+18 EPPLFSEVP
-27 INNPQDAIK
+27 INSPQAAVK
-36 LMADTLS
+36 MMADTLK

-79 REAIKSMVLSNVA
+79 REAIKSMVLSNAA
-92 SVMLVH
+92 SVMMVH
-98 NHTTGAVH
+98 NHTTGAVF
-106 PSREDVAVTD
+106 PSKDDVAVTD
-116 RMSKLCNM
+116 RMAQLCSM

-136 PGNDYYSFNERGVLP
+136 PGNDYYSFQEKGILP
-151 VPSLKLETNIDQLE
+151 VPNLKYETNIEQLE

-177 EKQNVREV
+177 EKQSVKEV

-192 SEFHNLGEFHE
+192 SEFHNMGELHE
-203 NVGSVKDALVLFEQ
+203 NVGTVKEAIALFEQ
-217 IPPERMHALPTI
+217 IPPERMHGIPAI
-229 GIRVTDTN
+229 GIRVTDTDN
-237 HPEIFTEIDIIR
+237 PELFTEIDIVR
-249 GNTIDMDMLSYVPEI
+249 GKTIDVDMLSYVPEI
-264 ASNKTAQFAIA
+264 ANNKAAQFAIA
-275 EMIHAMPKA
+275 EMIHAMPEA
-284 EIIGTVPEEI
+284 EIIGVLPEEI
-294 QKKVSVIEA
+294 QKKVGVIESR
-303 KEKQAEQMKAI
+303 EKQAEQLKEI
-314 TDKLEQGVAEVFSS
+314 TDKLEQGVSDVFSS
-328 DKYKQFL
+328 DNYKQFL

-394 EQNKLDDRG
+394 EQTKLDDRG
-403 NPMMDKDGEP
+403 NPMLDKDGEP

-434 QTDGKELPSL
+434 QTEGKELPTL

-466 CPVPITFE
+466 CPVPMTFE

-499 AQTVKTTIHEMAHQ
+499 AQTVKTAIHEMAHQ
-513 KLHAIENN
+513 KLHAIENH
-521 GPKQLRNSKEVEA
+521 GPKQTRGSKEVEA

-573 DTIRKAASEMIT
+573 DTIRRAASEMIT
-585 AIDEKMEILIQE
+585 AIDEKVEELVAQKTQE
-597 KQKDVFF
+597 QIAAVPESAKPDTVDRKEE
-604 ASDVTNLKGMDY
+604 L
-616 QYSEGSCEAE
+616 AE
-626 YRFSCEVKGEPTV
+626 LFKATV
-639 LTYTLSH
+639 
-646 HDDGQ
+646 
-651 GFVMHTDKNDIWE
+651 
-664 TMSEPELRK
+664 
-673 LEEKV
+673 EKV
-678 SQVAESYHWERRIDA
+678 SADTK
-693 IKEPTE
+693 KEDKT
-699 VEVVKAGLLEQGT
+699 V
-712 TRIGE
+712 GE
-717 ENRMKLREALEAKE
+717 L
-731 KAILAPKPEKEKE
+731 KPEKKTVEKKVPSKKKSVKKQIAE
-744 RPKEKA
+744 KKEKSEKTA
-750 TKKTSVKTKLQEG
+750 KTKKTETKDLGE
-763 KEKVAKTPAKKTKA
+763 AI
-777 KEERV
+777 

>member
-1 MQNKPFHLDKVA
+1 MDSRPFHLDKVA

-18 EPPLYSEVP
+18 EPPLFSEVP
-27 INNPQDAIK
+27 INSPQAAVK
-36 LMADTLS
+36 MMADTLK

-79 REAIKSMVLSNVA
+79 REAIKSMVLSNAA
-92 SVMLVH
+92 SVMMVH
-98 NHTTGAVH
+98 NHTTGAVF
-106 PSREDVAVTD
+106 PSKDDVAVTD
-116 RMSKLCNM
+116 RMAQLCSM

-136 PGNDYYSFNERGVLP
+136 PGNDYYSFQEKGILP
-151 VPSLKLETNIDQLE
+151 VPNLKYETNIEQLE

-177 EKQNVREV
+177 EKQSVKEV

-192 SEFHNLGEFHE
+192 SEFHNMGELHE
-203 NVGSVKDALVLFEQ
+203 NVGTVKEAIALFEQ
-217 IPPERMHALPTI
+217 IPPERMHGIPAI
-229 GIRVTDTN
+229 GIRVTDTDN
-237 HPEIFTEIDIIR
+237 PELFTEIDIVR
-249 GNTIDMDMLSYVPEI
+249 GKTIDVDMLSYVPEI
-264 ASNKTAQFAIA
+264 ANNKAAQFAIA

-284 EIIGTVPEEI
+284 EIIGVLPEEI
-294 QKKVSVIEA
+294 QKKVGVIESR
-303 KEKQAEQMKAI
+303 EKQAEQFKEI
-314 TDKLEQGVAEVFSS
+314 TDKLEQGVSDVFSS
-328 DKYKQFL
+328 DNYKQFL

-394 EQNKLDDRG
+394 EQTKLDDRG
-403 NPMMDKDGEP
+403 NPMLDKDGEP

-434 QTDGKELPSL
+434 QTEGKELPTL

-457 TFLEALKEV
+457 TFMEALKEV
-466 CPVPITFE
+466 CPVPMTFE

-499 AQTVKTTIHEMAHQ
+499 AQTVKTAIHEMAHQ

-521 GPKQLRNSKEVEA
+521 GPKQTRGSKEVEA

-573 DTIRKAASEMIT
+573 DTIRRAASEMIT
-585 AIDEKMEILIQE
+585 AIDEKVEELVTQKTQE
-597 KQKDVFF
+597 QIAAVPESAKPDTVDRKEE
-604 ASDVTNLKGMDY
+604 L
-616 QYSEGSCEAE
+616 AE
-626 YRFSCEVKGEPTV
+626 LFKATV
-639 LTYTLSH
+639 
-646 HDDGQ
+646 
-651 GFVMHTDKNDIWE
+651 
-664 TMSEPELRK
+664 
-673 LEEKV
+673 EKV
-678 SQVAESYHWERRIDA
+678 SADTK
-693 IKEPTE
+693 KEDKT
-699 VEVVKAGLLEQGT
+699 V
-712 TRIGE
+712 GE
-717 ENRMKLREALEAKE
+717 L
-731 KAILAPKPEKEKE
+731 KPEKKTVEKKVPSKKKSVKKQIAE
-744 RPKEKA
+744 KKEKSEKTA
-750 TKKTSVKTKLQEG
+750 KTKKTETKDLGE
-763 KEKVAKTPAKKTKA
+763 AI
-777 KEERV
+777 

>member
-1 MQNKPFHLDKVA
+1 MDSRPFHLDKVA

-18 EPPLYSEVP
+18 EPPLFSEVP
-27 INNPQDAIK
+27 INSPQAAVK
-36 LMADTLS
+36 MMADTLK

-79 REAIKSMVLSNVA
+79 REAIKSMVLSNAA
-92 SVMLVH
+92 SVMMVH
-98 NHTTGAVH
+98 NHTTGAVF
-106 PSREDVAVTD
+106 PSKDDVAVTD
-116 RMSKLCNM
+116 RMAQLCSM

-136 PGNDYYSFNERGVLP
+136 PGNDYYSFQEKGILP
-151 VPSLKLETNIDQLE
+151 VPNLKYETNIEQLE

-177 EKQNVREV
+177 EKQSVKEV

-192 SEFHNLGEFHE
+192 SEFHNMGELHE
-203 NVGSVKDALVLFEQ
+203 NVGTVKEAIALFEQ
-217 IPPERMHALPTI
+217 IPPERMHGIPAI
-229 GIRVTDTN
+229 GIRVTDTDN
-237 HPEIFTEIDIIR
+237 PELFTEIDIVR
-249 GNTIDMDMLSYVPEI
+249 GKTIDVDMLSYVPEI
-264 ASNKTAQFAIA
+264 ANNKAAQFAIA
-275 EMIHAMPKA
+275 EMIHAMPEA
-284 EIIGTVPEEI
+284 EIIGVLPEEI
-294 QKKVSVIEA
+294 QKKVGVIESR
-303 KEKQAEQMKAI
+303 EKQAEQLKEI
-314 TDKLEQGVAEVFSS
+314 TDKLEQGVSDVFSS
-328 DKYKQFL
+328 DNYKQFL

-394 EQNKLDDRG
+394 EQTKLDDRG
-403 NPMMDKDGEP
+403 NPMLDKDGEP

-434 QTDGKELPSL
+434 QTEGKELPTL

-457 TFLEALKEV
+457 TFMEALKEV
-466 CPVPITFE
+466 CPVPMTFE

-499 AQTVKTTIHEMAHQ
+499 AQTVKTAIHEMAHQ

-521 GPKQLRNSKEVEA
+521 GPKQTRGSKEVEA

-573 DTIRKAASEMIT
+573 DTIRRAASEMIT
-585 AIDEKMEILIQE
+585 AIDEKVEELVAQKTQE
-597 KQKDVFF
+597 QIAEVPESAKPDTVDRKEEL
-604 ASDVTNLKGMDY
+604 AELLK
-616 QYSEGSCEAE
+616 A
-626 YRFSCEVKGEPTV
+626 TV
-639 LTYTLSH
+639 
-646 HDDGQ
+646 
-651 GFVMHTDKNDIWE
+651 
-664 TMSEPELRK
+664 
-673 LEEKV
+673 EKV
-678 SQVAESYHWERRIDA
+678 SADTKKVDKS
-693 IKEPTE
+693 
-699 VEVVKAGLLEQGT
+699 V
-712 TRIGE
+712 GE
-717 ENRMKLREALEAKE
+717 L
-731 KAILAPKPEKEKE
+731 KPEKKTVEKKVPSKKKSVKKQIAE
-744 RPKEKA
+744 KKEKSEKTA
-750 TKKTSVKTKLQEG
+750 KTKKTETKDLGE
-763 KEKVAKTPAKKTKA
+763 AI
-777 KEERV
+777 

>member
-1 MQNKPFHLDKVA
+1 MDSRPFHLDKVA

-18 EPPLYSEVP
+18 EPPLFSEVP
-27 INNPQDAIK
+27 INSPQAAVK
-36 LMADTLS
+36 MMADTLK

-79 REAIKSMVLSNVA
+79 REAIKSMVLSNAA
-92 SVMLVH
+92 SVMMVH
-98 NHTTGAVH
+98 NHTTGAVF
-106 PSREDVAVTD
+106 PSKDDVAVTD
-116 RMSKLCNM
+116 RMAQLCSM

-136 PGNDYYSFNERGVLP
+136 PGNDYYSFQEKGILP
-151 VPSLKLETNIDQLE
+151 VPNLKYETNIEQLE

-177 EKQNVREV
+177 EKQSVKEV

-192 SEFHNLGEFHE
+192 SEFHNMGELHE
-203 NVGSVKDALVLFEQ
+203 NVGTVKEAIALFEQ
-217 IPPERMHALPTI
+217 IPPERMHGIPAI
-229 GIRVTDTN
+229 GIRVTDTDN
-237 HPEIFTEIDIIR
+237 PELFTEIDIVR
-249 GNTIDMDMLSYVPEI
+249 GKTIDVDMLSYVPEI
-264 ASNKTAQFAIA
+264 ANNKAAQFAIA

-284 EIIGTVPEEI
+284 EIIGVLPEEI
-294 QKKVSVIEA
+294 QKKVGVIESR
-303 KEKQAEQMKAI
+303 EKQAEQFKEI
-314 TDKLEQGVAEVFSS
+314 TDKLEQGVSDVFSS
-328 DKYKQFL
+328 DNYKQFL

-394 EQNKLDDRG
+394 EQTKLDDRG
-403 NPMMDKDGEP
+403 NPMLDKDGEP

-434 QTDGKELPSL
+434 QTEGKELPTL

-457 TFLEALKEV
+457 TFMEALKEV
-466 CPVPITFE
+466 CPVPMTFE

-499 AQTVKTTIHEMAHQ
+499 AQTVKTAIHEMAHQ
-513 KLHAIENN
+513 KLHAIENH
-521 GPKQLRNSKEVEA
+521 GPKQTRGSKEVEA

-555 YVAGWSEGKE
+555 YVAGWWEGKE
-565 MPELKASL
+565 MRELRASL
-573 DTIRKAASEMIT
+573 DTIRRAASEMIT
-585 AIDEKMEILIQE
+585 AIDEKVEELVAQKTQE
-597 KQKDVFF
+597 QIAAVPESAKPDTVDRKEEL
-604 ASDVTNLKGMDY
+604 AELLK
-616 QYSEGSCEAE
+616 A
-626 YRFSCEVKGEPTV
+626 TV
-639 LTYTLSH
+639 
-646 HDDGQ
+646 
-651 GFVMHTDKNDIWE
+651 
-664 TMSEPELRK
+664 
-673 LEEKV
+673 EKV
-678 SQVAESYHWERRIDA
+678 SADTK
-693 IKEPTE
+693 KEDKT
-699 VEVVKAGLLEQGT
+699 V
-712 TRIGE
+712 GE
-717 ENRMKLREALEAKE
+717 L
-731 KAILAPKPEKEKE
+731 KPEKKTVEKKVPSKKKSVKKQIAE
-744 RPKEKA
+744 KKEKSEKTA
-750 TKKTSVKTKLQEG
+750 KTKKTETKDLGE
-763 KEKVAKTPAKKTKA
+763 AI
-777 KEERV
+777 

>member
-1 MQNKPFHLDKVA
+1 MDSRPFHLDKVA

-18 EPPLYSEVP
+18 EPPLFSEVP
-27 INNPQDAIK
+27 INSPQAAVK
-36 LMADTLS
+36 MMADTLK

-79 REAIKSMVLSNVA
+79 REAIKSMVLSNAA
-92 SVMLVH
+92 SVMMVH
-98 NHTTGAVH
+98 NHTTGAVF
-106 PSREDVAVTD
+106 PSKDDVAVTD
-116 RMSKLCNM
+116 RMAQLCSM

-136 PGNDYYSFNERGVLP
+136 PGNDYYSFQEKGILP
-151 VPSLKLETNIDQLE
+151 VPNLKYETNIEQLE

-177 EKQNVREV
+177 EKQSVKEV

-192 SEFHNLGEFHE
+192 SEFHNMGELHE
-203 NVGSVKDALVLFEQ
+203 NVGTVKEAITLFEQ
-217 IPPERMHALPTI
+217 IPPERMHGIPAI
-229 GIRVTDTN
+229 GIRVTDTDN
-237 HPEIFTEIDIIR
+237 PELFTEIDIVR
-249 GNTIDMDMLSYVPEI
+249 GKTIDVDMLSYVPEI
-264 ASNKTAQFAIA
+264 ANNKAAQFAIA
-275 EMIHAMPKA
+275 EMIHAMPEA
-284 EIIGTVPEEI
+284 EIIGVLPEEI
-294 QKKVSVIEA
+294 QKKVGVIESR
-303 KEKQAEQMKAI
+303 EKQAEQFKEI
-314 TDKLEQGVAEVFSS
+314 TDKLEQGVSDVFSS
-328 DKYKQFL
+328 DNYKQFL

-394 EQNKLDDRG
+394 EQTKLDDRG
-403 NPMMDKDGEP
+403 NPMLDKDGEP

-434 QTDGKELPSL
+434 QTEGKELPTL

-457 TFLEALKEV
+457 TFMEALKEV
-466 CPVPITFE
+466 CPVPMTFE

-499 AQTVKTTIHEMAHQ
+499 AQTVKTAIHEMAHQ
-513 KLHAIENN
+513 KLHAIENH
-521 GPKQLRNSKEVEA
+521 GSKQTRGSKEVEA

-573 DTIRKAASEMIT
+573 DTIRRAASEMIT
-585 AIDEKMEILIQE
+585 AIDEKVEELVAQKTQE
-597 KQKDVFF
+597 QIAAVPESAKPDTVDRKEEL
-604 ASDVTNLKGMDY
+604 AELLK
-616 QYSEGSCEAE
+616 A
-626 YRFSCEVKGEPTV
+626 TV
-639 LTYTLSH
+639 
-646 HDDGQ
+646 
-651 GFVMHTDKNDIWE
+651 
-664 TMSEPELRK
+664 
-673 LEEKV
+673 EKV
-678 SQVAESYHWERRIDA
+678 SADTK
-693 IKEPTE
+693 KEDKT
-699 VEVVKAGLLEQGT
+699 V
-712 TRIGE
+712 GE
-717 ENRMKLREALEAKE
+717 L
-731 KAILAPKPEKEKE
+731 KPEKKTVEKKVPSKKKSVKKQIAE
-744 RPKEKA
+744 KKEKSEKTA
-750 TKKTSVKTKLQEG
+750 KTKKTETKDLGE
-763 KEKVAKTPAKKTKA
+763 AI
-777 KEERV
+777 

>member
-1 MQNKPFHLDKVA
+1 MDSRPFHLDKVA

-18 EPPLYSEVP
+18 EPPLFSEVP
-27 INNPQDAIK
+27 INSPQAAVK
-36 LMADTLS
+36 MMADTLK

-79 REAIKSMVLSNVA
+79 REAIKSMVLSNAA
-92 SVMLVH
+92 SVMMVH
-98 NHTTGAVH
+98 NHTTGAVF
-106 PSREDVAVTD
+106 PSKDDVAVTD
-116 RMSKLCNM
+116 RMAQLCSM

-136 PGNDYYSFNERGVLP
+136 PGNDYYSFQEKGILP
-151 VPSLKLETNIDQLE
+151 VPNLKYETNIEQLE

-177 EKQNVREV
+177 EKQSVKEV

-192 SEFHNLGEFHE
+192 SEFHNMGELHE
-203 NVGSVKDALVLFEQ
+203 NVGTVKEAIALFEQ
-217 IPPERMHALPTI
+217 IPPERMHGIPAI
-229 GIRVTDTN
+229 GIRVTDTDN
-237 HPEIFTEIDIIR
+237 PELFTEIDIVR
-249 GNTIDMDMLSYVPEI
+249 GKTIDVDMLSYVPEI
-264 ASNKTAQFAIA
+264 ANNKAAQFAIA
-275 EMIHAMPKA
+275 EMIHAMPEA
-284 EIIGTVPEEI
+284 EIIGVLPEEI
-294 QKKVSVIEA
+294 QKKVGVIESR
-303 KEKQAEQMKAI
+303 EKQAEQLKEI
-314 TDKLEQGVAEVFSS
+314 TDKLEQGVSDVFSS
-328 DKYKQFL
+328 DNYKQFL

-394 EQNKLDDRG
+394 EQTKLDDRG
-403 NPMMDKDGEP
+403 NPMLDKDGEP

-434 QTDGKELPSL
+434 QTEGKELPTL
-444 GVDELTGGVDGYG
+444 GVDELIGGVDGYG
-457 TFLEALKEV
+457 IFMEALKEV
-466 CPVPITFE
+466 CPVPMTFE

-499 AQTVKTTIHEMAHQ
+499 AQTVKTAIHEMAHQ
-513 KLHAIENN
+513 KLHAIENH
-521 GPKQLRNSKEVEA
+521 GPKQTRGSKEVEA

-573 DTIRKAASEMIT
+573 DTIRRAASEMIT
-585 AIDEKMEILIQE
+585 AIDEKVEELVAQKTQE
-597 KQKDVFF
+597 QIAAVPESAKPDTVDRKEEL
-604 ASDVTNLKGMDY
+604 AELLK
-616 QYSEGSCEAE
+616 A
-626 YRFSCEVKGEPTV
+626 TV
-639 LTYTLSH
+639 
-646 HDDGQ
+646 
-651 GFVMHTDKNDIWE
+651 
-664 TMSEPELRK
+664 
-673 LEEKV
+673 EKV
-678 SQVAESYHWERRIDA
+678 SADTK
-693 IKEPTE
+693 KEDKT
-699 VEVVKAGLLEQGT
+699 V
-712 TRIGE
+712 GE
-717 ENRMKLREALEAKE
+717 L
-731 KAILAPKPEKEKE
+731 KPEKKTVEKKVPSKKKSVKTQIAE
-744 RPKEKA
+744 KKEKSEKTA
-750 TKKTSVKTKLQEG
+750 KTKKTETKDLGE
-763 KEKVAKTPAKKTKA
+763 AI
-777 KEERV
+777 